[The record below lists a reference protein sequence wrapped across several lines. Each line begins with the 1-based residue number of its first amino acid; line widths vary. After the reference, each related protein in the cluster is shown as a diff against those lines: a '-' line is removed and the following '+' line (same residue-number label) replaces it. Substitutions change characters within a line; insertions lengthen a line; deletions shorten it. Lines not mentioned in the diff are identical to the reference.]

1 MRSILPAVLA
11 LLAVAATP
19 ASAQNAWLASKMVEG
34 LCSSKAAPGDN
45 VDRTAKR
52 LNLTDAQKTA
62 LKDLSG
68 ASAASAASARTAL
81 CDAKPDLTT
90 SPGRLEFSEKITQAQ
105 LDSLKAIEPKLQA
118 FYATLDDKQKHA
130 FDTGG
135 RVGGFF
141 SSWFGR

>member
-1 MRSILPAVLA
+1 MRSILLAVLA
-11 LLAVAATP
+11 GLAVAATP
-19 ASAQNAWLASKMVEG
+19 ASAQNAWLAAKMVEG
-34 LCSSKAAPGDN
+34 LCSSKAAPADN

-52 LNLTDAQKTA
+52 LNLTDAQKAA
-62 LKDLSG
+62 LKDLSD
-68 ASAASAASARTAL
+68 ASAASAASAKTAL

-90 SPGRLEFSEKITQAQ
+90 SPGRLEFSEKMTQAQ

-135 RVGGFF
+135 RVAGFF

>member
-1 MRSILPAVLA
+1 
-11 LLAVAATP
+11 
-19 ASAQNAWLASKMVEG
+19 
-34 LCSSKAAPGDN
+34 
-45 VDRTAKR
+45 
-52 LNLTDAQKTA
+52 
-62 LKDLSG
+62 
-68 ASAASAASARTAL
+68 
-81 CDAKPDLTT
+81 
-90 SPGRLEFSEKITQAQ
+90 LEFSEKITQAQ